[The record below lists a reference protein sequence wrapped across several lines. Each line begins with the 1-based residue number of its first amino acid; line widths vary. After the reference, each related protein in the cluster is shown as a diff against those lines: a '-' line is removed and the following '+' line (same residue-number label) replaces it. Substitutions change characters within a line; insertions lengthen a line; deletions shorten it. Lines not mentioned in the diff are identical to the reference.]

1 VHFKK
6 PNVSKVSISS
16 LKHWRQ
22 LARRSYG
29 SRDRTSALSVALVIG
44 ATGSKPSIIPA
55 HVESGWGAL
64 RIWNDD
70 EIAPLL
76 ANRAVNASDRL

>member
-1 VHFKK
+1 
-6 PNVSKVSISS
+6 
-16 LKHWRQ
+16 
-22 LARRSYG
+22 
-29 SRDRTSALSVALVIG
+29 LVIG

-70 EIAPLL
+70 EIAPLSRSPIVL
-76 ANRAVNASDRL
+76 VNASDRL

>member
-1 VHFKK
+1 
-6 PNVSKVSISS
+6 
-16 LKHWRQ
+16 
-22 LARRSYG
+22 
-29 SRDRTSALSVALVIG
+29 LVIG

-70 EIAPLL
+70 EIAPKALL
-76 ANRAVNASDRL
+76 EELAV